1 MLLRKINKI
10 FLIILFLCGGLTILT
25 AQTQPKKYVIA
36 GISVEGNKFS
46 DAQTIISLSGLRAG
60 DQITIP
66 NDNKINTAIKTL
78 WARKQFSDVKIL
90 IDKITPMGVFLLIK
104 VKENPRLKQII
115 IQNND
120 ELSDEEAKEAIGKV
134 HGDIIT
140 PYEAYK
146 AEKKLKEKYAEEG
159 LVFAKVD
166 AKLTDIDSN
175 NYTNLD
181 VEVEEG
187 VEYHV
192 NSITI
197 EGNKFFD
204 DDDIIDAFEETKT
217 KSWYEVW
224 KSSKFDINKYQED
237 KELLLKFYRNN
248 GFRDVE
254 IVRDTLIYNEEKETV
269 DIIIEIIEGPRL
281 FVRNIEFVGNTKYP
295 TEVLKARL
303 GIRHGDPY
311 NLEKLEKNLNGNE
324 EQTDANSLYMN
335 NGYLFAR
342 MVPEEIRI
350 PPDSVDLKIHVSEGD
365 RVTIRKVIIKGNTK
379 TKDKVIRRE
388 LFTRPG
394 DFFNRGAI
402 IRSVRALGMLNYF
415 NPEALR
421 PDVKMVDNTK
431 VDVVY
436 QVEERST
443 DTFNASIGFAGY
455 YGFTGSI
462 GFSFNNFS
470 LLEPFRGGGGQMLN
484 FTWEFGQASR
494 YQNFSIGF
502 TEPWLLDEPTTVGFS
517 IYDSKINYGY
527 SLRRTGGSINLGRR
541 FRWPDDYFRG
551 DLNLRFQRN
560 DVQNSYDQRY
570 YRNGLS
576 IEATTGFTLSRL
588 NLDNLYFPTEGS
600 KFVWSTSFAMGA
612 IGIGNIDYVKS
623 TLRLEMNQPLIK
635 INGLNKV
642 MLHIGTYQGF
652 ITGIKSDSM
661 ITPVELFYMGG
672 NGLGGINITPLRGY
686 QDQSVGPYY
695 GGRVISH
702 YYTELRF
709 AMTQDPMPIFIY
721 AFAEAG
727 NVWHSLKYADPF
739 SLKRSAGFGVR
750 MLLNPIGI
758 IGFSYGFGFDKNDR
772 TGKIS
777 GWRFLFHFG
786 Q

>member
-1 MLLRKINKI
+1 MQLKRINKI
-10 FLIILFLCGGLTILT
+10 ILLILFLFGSIALLH
-25 AQTQPKKYVIA
+25 AQTQAKKYVIA

-78 WARKQFSDVKIL
+78 WARKQFSDVKI
-90 IDKITPMGVFLLIK
+90 IVDKITPMGVVLLIK
-104 VKENPRLKQII
+104 VTESPRLKSIVLH
-115 IQNND
+115 NNE
-120 ELSDEEAKEAIGKV
+120 ELSDEDAKEAIGKV
-134 HGDIIT
+134 RGDIIS

-166 AKLTDIDSN
+166 AKLSEIDTN

-181 VEVEEG
+181 VDVEEG

-192 NSITI
+192 NSIKI
-197 EGNKFFD
+197 EGNKYFD
-204 DDDIIDAFEETKT
+204 DADIASEFEETKT
-217 KSWYEVW
+217 KHWYEVW
-224 KSSKFDINKYQED
+224 KSSKFDLKEYEKD
-237 KELLLKFYRNN
+237 KELLLDFYRNN

-254 IVRDTLIYNEEKETV
+254 IVKDTLIYNEKEETV
-269 DIIIEIIEGPRL
+269 DIIITITEGPRL
-281 FVRNIEFVGNTKYP
+281 FIRNIEFTGNAKYP
-295 TEVLKARL
+295 TELLKSRL
-303 GIRHGDPY
+303 EIKKGEPY
-311 NLEKLEKNLNGNE
+311 NLEKLQKNLNGNE
-324 EQTDANSLYMN
+324 NQTDANSIYMN
-335 NGYLFAR
+335 SGYLFSR
-342 MVPEEIRI
+342 MDVEEIRV
-350 PPDSVDLKIHVSEGD
+350 PPDSVDLKIFVTEGD

-455 YGFTGSI
+455 YGLTGSI

-470 LLEPFRGGGGQMLN
+470 ISEPFMGGAGQLLN
-484 FTWEFGQASR
+484 FTWEFGQSSR

-502 TEPWLLDEPTTVGFS
+502 TEPWLFDEPTTIGFNV
-517 IYDSKINYGY
+517 YDSKINYGY

-551 DLNLRFQRN
+551 DLSLRFQRN
-560 DVQNSYDQRY
+560 DVQNSYSNRY

-600 KFVWSTSFAMGA
+600 KFVWTNSFAMGA
-612 IGIGNIDYVKS
+612 LGIGNIDYIKS
-623 TLRLEMNQPLIK
+623 TLRLEMNQPLMKIK
-635 INGLNKV
+635 GINRI
-642 MLHIGTYQGF
+642 MLHIGTYQGL
-652 ITGIKSDSM
+652 ITGIKSDTM
-661 ITPVELFYMGG
+661 ITPIELFYMGG
-672 NGLGGINITPLRGY
+672 NGLGGINVTPLRGY
-686 QDQSVGPYY
+686 PDQSVGPLY
-695 GGRVISH
+695 GGRILSH

-709 AMTQDPMPIFIY
+709 AMAQDPMPIFIY
-721 AFAEAG
+721 LFAEAG
-727 NVWHSLKYADPF
+727 NVWHNFKQVDPF

-758 IGFSYGFGFDKNDR
+758 IGFSYGFGFDKDDR
-772 TGKIS
+772 TGKVS